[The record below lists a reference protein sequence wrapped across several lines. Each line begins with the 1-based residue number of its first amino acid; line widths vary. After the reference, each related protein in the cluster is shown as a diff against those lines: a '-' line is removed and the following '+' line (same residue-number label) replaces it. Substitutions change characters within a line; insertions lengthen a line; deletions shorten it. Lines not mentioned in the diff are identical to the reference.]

1 MVIWNKKDEHLAQ
14 TFEIKGHF
22 LDEAPSEFKTE
33 KKKSLA
39 G

>member
-1 MVIWNKKDEHLAQ
+1 MIILNKKDEHLDQ

-22 LDEAPSEFKTE
+22 LDKASSEFKTE
-33 KKKSLA
+33 KKIS